1 MPFTTS
7 HPAIV
12 LPLKQ
17 IRPQW
22 FSLTGLTAGALA
34 PDLIY
39 FLMMT
44 TEYRGVSHSW
54 TGLFIFCL
62 PAGIAFSFIFH
73 RLFKYDFIASLPKPF
88 DRVLS
93 GLAGSRFK
101 PAGYRAWTILIV
113 SILIGT
119 LSHFFLD
126 SMTHQQG
133 EIARRI
139 PFLLKPSSILGIKIS
154 NCRILQHSF
163 TILGA
168 VTMLFYIF
176 KSMIIPSPLS
186 GFTARNA
193 RNKLLFWIKG
203 GAIAFLF
210 ACLVIYIFYGYSIF
224 NLDGA
229 FFAHPVSSTFGLAGW
244 AGFFYYV
251 SIYRLM
257 KKQVERSVFI

>member
-17 IRPQW
+17 IRPAW
-22 FSLTGLTAGALA
+22 FSLTGLAAGALA

-44 TEYRGVSHSW
+44 TAYRGISHSW
-54 TGLFIFCL
+54 TGLFVFCL

-73 RLFKYDFIASLPKPF
+73 RLFKYDFIANLPGPF

-93 GLAGSRFK
+93 GLMNSRFR
-101 PAGYRAWTILIV
+101 PAGYRAWMIMII
-113 SILIGT
+113 SILIGAM
-119 LSHFFLD
+119 SHFFLD

-133 EIARRI
+133 EIAKRV
-139 PFLLKPSSILGIKIS
+139 PFLLERTHVLGISIS

-168 VTMLFYIF
+168 ATILFYIF
-176 KSMIIPSPLS
+176 KARIIPPPSA
-186 GFTARNA
+186 GFRARA
-193 RNKLLFWIKG
+193 AGDKLLFWIRG
-203 GAIAFLF
+203 GAISFVF

-224 NLDGA
+224 NVDRA
-229 FFAHPVSSTFGLAGW
+229 FFVYPVSSTFGLAGW

-251 SIYRLM
+251 CIYALVR
-257 KKQVERSVFI
+257 KKK